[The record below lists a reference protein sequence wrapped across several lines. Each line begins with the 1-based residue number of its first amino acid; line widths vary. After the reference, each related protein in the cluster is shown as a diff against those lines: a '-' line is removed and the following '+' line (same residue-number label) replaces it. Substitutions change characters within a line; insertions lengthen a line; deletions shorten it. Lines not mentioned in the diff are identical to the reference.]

1 MVENLRSLVRHM
13 VCAESQK
20 WGLEEEEEEKSKKKK
35 KKRFNELK
43 SVPENNAV
51 YSGSNRLLLNIGKYL
66 PIKERSYHRKVESP
80 FRGVRTSYLA
90 L

>member
-13 VCAESQK
+13 VCAESRK

-43 SVPENNAV
+43 SVAENN
-51 YSGSNRLLLNIGKYL
+51 
-66 PIKERSYHRKVESP
+66 
-80 FRGVRTSYLA
+80 T
-90 L
+90 